1 MRLAHLSRLSP
12 MSIGMLN
19 TRQAK
24 VSDYQFLKQLHH
36 TAYRDVVTRQFG
48 SWNDADQDAWFDKGL
63 DDAEYRIVE
72 SDGTPVGA
80 IGMREH
86 AGHIALVELQLL
98 PEYQNQGIGTE
109 LLTLELKR
117 AADHGLPVRLQV
129 LRQNRAR
136 QFYARQNFTIEG
148 ETDTHYLMVWHPET
162 TQERTSVS
170 TRPRQADRES

>member
-1 MRLAHLSRLSP
+1 MKLAHLSRLSP
-12 MSIGMLN
+12 ISIGMLN

-24 VSDYQFLKQLHH
+24 VSDYQFLRQLHH
-36 TAYRDVVTRQFG
+36 VVYRDVVTRQFG

-86 AGHIALVELQLL
+86 ADHIALVELQLL

-109 LLTLELKR
+109 LLTLELNR
-117 AADHGLPVRLQV
+117 AAGYGLPVRLQV

-136 QFYARQNFTIEG
+136 QFYARHKFTLEG
-148 ETDTHYLMVWHPET
+148 ETDTHYLMVWHPEI